1 MNRVIAGGFWILLYL
16 LIVLSPLVI
25 LMIAP
30 TPAGRSFWTELSLG
44 LGFVGLVQISVQF
57 ALIARFRSLTA
68 PYGIDLILKYHRSI
82 AIVAI
87 LLLIAHP
94 LILIVEQPA
103 FSNLLNPFGG
113 TAASRV
119 GNAALYA
126 LVVLALLS
134 LFRKQIGLGYET
146 WRVTHGL
153 FGIAAILLSHV
164 HVYLAGSY
172 TDALWKEVVLIALSI
187 VMVSFFGYLRL
198 VKPMRLG
205 RRPYRIGEARKER
218 ADTWSV
224 VVEADGHEG
233 MRFRPG
239 QFAWLKVGGS
249 PFTIEEHPFSFS
261 SSAQERGRLE
271 FGIKELGDFT
281 RSIGDLAPGTRAFLD
296 GPHGAF
302 SIDLD
307 PAPGYVFLAG
317 GVGITP
323 FMSMLRT
330 MADRG
335 DRRPVMLFYGSKSWE
350 EVAYREAIARLESR
364 LDLTV
369 VHVLEDAPEDWQ
381 GETGF
386 IDADLLGRHLPE
398 EGIERLHFICG
409 PEPMMEA
416 VESALDARGI
426 PLQSIRSERFDL
438 V

>member
-1 MNRVIAGGFWILLYL
+1 MRRVIAGGFWLLLYL

-30 TPAGRSFWTELSLG
+30 APPGRSFWEEVSLG
-44 LGFVGLVQISVQF
+44 LGFVGLVQISIQF
-57 ALIARFRSLTA
+57 ALIARFRTLTA
-68 PYGIDLILKYHRSI
+68 PYGIDLILKYHRSV

-94 LILIVEQPA
+94 LILVVQQPA
-103 FSNLLNPFGG
+103 FARLLNPFGG

-119 GNAALYA
+119 GNWALYA
-126 LVVLALLS
+126 LVLLALLS
-134 LFRKQIGLGYET
+134 VFRKRIGLGYET

-153 FGIAAILLSHV
+153 LGIAAIVLSHV

-172 TDALWKEVVLIALSI
+172 TDALWKEVVLIALS
-187 VMVSFFGYLRL
+187 VLMVSFFAYLRL
-198 VKPMRLG
+198 VKPVRL
-205 RRPYRIGEARKER
+205 RREPYRLAETRKER

-224 VVEADGHEG
+224 VLQADGHAG

-239 QFAWLKVGGS
+239 QFAWLKIGAS

-261 SSAQERGRLE
+261 SSAQDRGRLE

-281 RSIGDLAPGTRAFLD
+281 RGVGDLSPGTRAYLD

-302 SIDLD
+302 SIDLA

-335 DRRPVMLFYGSKSWE
+335 DPRPVLLFYGSKSWDE
-350 EVAYREAIARLESR
+350 LAYREALTELEGR

-369 VHVLEDAPEDWQ
+369 VHVLEDPPEDWD
-381 GETGF
+381 GESGF
-386 IDADLLGRHLPE
+386 IDADVLARHLPD
-398 EGIERLHFICG
+398 EGIERLYFICG
-409 PEPMMEA
+409 PEPMMAA
-416 VESALDARGI
+416 VEAALDARGI
-426 PLQSIRSERFDL
+426 PLERVLSERFDL